1 MSVRFED
8 HSSFQN
14 AALWSAVGGAAFGA
28 FGGLPL
34 AVAGS
39 ALALSVA
46 CAEAG
51 WRNRLLAAGA
61 CAATAVAWLV
71 TAHRWSSW
79 ACGVTLALL
88 LAAISAGSARATGTR
103 LPSAT
108 AVALTVVCGAAAVA
122 LGSET
127 LPAASAALVTVAPS
141 WMTAA
146 LSGGILGLWVA
157 VCAAPLH
164 VPSLATPWKRSAKTS
179 SDSTRSWRTAAR
191 APPTP

>member
-79 ACGVTLALL
+79 ACGATPALL
-88 LAAISAGSARATGTR
+88 LAAIRAGDLQRQYAELANRGQ
-103 LPSAT
+103 SAT
-108 AVALTVVCGAAAVA
+108 DAVAKDSYLRAA
-122 LGSET
+122 E
-127 LPAASAALVTVAPS
+127 
-141 WMTAA
+141 A
-146 LSGGILGLWVA
+146 LSGRSRSIS
-157 VCAAPLH
+157 VCARSERCPEGGYRRFAAT
-164 VPSLATPWKRSAKTS
+164 SLAAFSMN
-179 SDSTRSWRTAAR
+179 AA
-191 APPTP
+191 TDFGCDT

>member
-14 AALWSAVGGAAFGA
+14 AALWSAVTGAAFG
-28 FGGLPL
+28 
-34 AVAGS
+34 
-39 ALALSVA
+39 
-46 CAEAG
+46 
-51 WRNRLLAAGA
+51 
-61 CAATAVAWLV
+61 ATAVAWLV

-79 ACGVTLALL
+79 ACGATLALL
-88 LAAISAGSARATGTR
+88 LAAIRAGSARATGTR

-141 WMTAA
+141 WMIAA

-164 VPSLATPWKRSAKTS
+164 VTVARDPLEAIGEDLQRQYAELANRGQSA
-179 SDSTRSWRTAAR
+179 TAAVAKDSYLR
-191 APPTP
+191 AAEALSGEIEKYLRMRA